1 MNEKKFDVVSI
12 IISAVA
18 MLLSLFC
25 FSVESI
31 AAAVVSLVLSIRRKE
46 KYRTGIAVVFSVIA
60 IIGSIAFLAFMFYL
74 SLKTGHSASDYWLIQ
89 LFFGKMNK

>member
-1 MNEKKFDVVSI
+1 MKEKKFDVVSI

-18 MLLSLFC
+18 MVLSIFC
-25 FSVESI
+25 FSVESV

-74 SLKTGHSASDYWLIQ
+74 SLKTGHSASDYWFIQ
-89 LFFGKMNK
+89 LFFGRNE

>member
-12 IISAVA
+12 IISAAA
-18 MLLSLFC
+18 MVLSFFC

-31 AAAVVSLVLSIRRKE
+31 AAAVVSLVLSRRRKE

-60 IIGSIAFLAFMFYL
+60 IIGSILFLAFLCYL
-74 SLKTGHSASDYWLIQ
+74 SRKSGYSASDYWFIQ
-89 LFFGKMNK
+89 LFIGRNE